1 MKRLIVMLSCGV
13 GAGLMPIP
21 AQAVGPLAFGAAG
34 AAPVAPW
41 RVVGLPRQTKP
52 FTTFSVVD
60 LEGHRALRV
69 EANSSY
75 GNLVYPLQIAQ
86 PTLQFSWQWR
96 VEDLIDAENLREKQG
111 DDTAVKVCV
120 FFDLPLERIPFLERQ
135 LLRVLRSQSSEPV
148 PGATICYVW
157 DAHLPVGT
165 AIDSPF
171 TRRLRYK
178 VLQSG
183 PARLHQWTAERRNLA
198 ADFTEMFGQE
208 SSEVPPVIGVAVGA
222 DADNTH
228 SHSLAHV
235 ADVVIEP

>member
-1 MKRLIVMLSCGV
+1 MKRLIVMLASV
-13 GAGLMPIP
+13 VATWVSP
-21 AQAVGPLAFGAAG
+21 AWAQSLGPLSFGAAG

-41 RVVGLPRQTKP
+41 HVVGLPRQSKP

-60 LEGHRALRV
+60 LDGHRALRV
-69 EANSSY
+69 EANLSY
-75 GNLVYPLQIAQ
+75 GNLVYPLQIARPAFQ
-86 PTLQFSWQWR
+86 LSWQWR
-96 VEDLIDAENLREKQG
+96 VEDPIEAADLREKQG

-120 FFDLPLERIPFLERQ
+120 FFDLPLERMPFMDRQ
-135 LLRVLRSQSSEPV
+135 LLRMARSQSSEPV
-148 PGATICYVW
+148 PGATVCYVW

-183 PARLHQWTAERRNLA
+183 PARLHQWTVERRNVA
-198 ADFTEMFGQE
+198 ADFTELFGQE
-208 SSEVPPVIGVAVGA
+208 SPQVPPVIGVAIGA
-222 DADNTH
+222 DADNTR
-228 SHSLAHV
+228 SRSLAHV